1 MSRISIPLYKRLYE
15 DIKLKILRN
24 EYRKNTK
31 LESVRNLANRLGIS
45 TTTVEKA
52 YNQLLIEGYITS
64 KPRSGYIV
72 LSIPSIEKDT
82 THKLIDPIEH
92 PEYENNRLTSDLFD
106 IKTYKSMVNKVI
118 NYDSEKL
125 FQECDPRGEI
135 ELREEIRKY
144 VLKERNITC
153 DVNQIVVG
161 PGIQYLLT
169 VLHNINPG
177 KSITYLKPE
186 FKKAMDVFKS
196 HNYTL
201 KPRSKIDEIVR
212 LVSDYLYISPS
223 NMYPSG
229 DVVKVKDRTK
239 LVKWAKESGSY
250 IIEDDYNFFIRYNSY
265 TVPSIYSHT
274 NGENVIYFGTFSKII
289 IPSIRISYM
298 ILPFDLYTIYKDM
311 YHQFAQGVSKLDQL
325 SLALFMKEG
334 LFQRHVKKLYN
345 KYKEKNEAIL
355 KALEKQHKRK
365 AFDVLGSDSNL
376 HVIINFKRLP
386 DLKSFVRNCERYQL
400 KYDTI
405 PNSNKIIFPYSGI
418 ELKDIPKL
426 KKDLFYSL

>member
-1 MSRISIPLYKRLYE
+1 MSRINIPLYKRLYE
-15 DIKLKILRN
+15 DIKLKIIRN

-31 LESVRNLANRLGIS
+31 LESVRSLANRLGIS

-64 KPRSGYIV
+64 KPRSGYVV
-72 LSIPSIEKDT
+72 LSVPSIIKDN

-92 PEYENNRLTSDLFD
+92 PEYENNRLTEDLFD
-106 IKTYKSMVNKVI
+106 IKTYKSIMNKVI
-118 NYDSEKL
+118 NYDYEKL
-125 FQECDPRGEI
+125 YQVCDPRGEE

-161 PGIQYLLT
+161 PGIQHLLSI
-169 VLHNINPG
+169 LHNIHPG
-177 KSITYLKPE
+177 KSITYLNPE
-186 FKKAMDVFKS
+186 FKKAMDVFRS
-196 HNYTL
+196 YNYTL
-201 KPRSKIDEIVR
+201 KPRESITEIVR

-223 NMYPSG
+223 NTYPSG

-239 LVKWAKESGSY
+239 LVKWAKDTNAY

-274 NGENVIYFGTFSKII
+274 NGENVIYMGTFSKII

-298 ILPFDLYTIYKDM
+298 ILPFDLYNRYKDI
-311 YHQFAQGVSKLDQL
+311 YVNFSQGVSKLEQL

-355 KALEKQHKRK
+355 KALEKQQKRK
-365 AFDVLGSDSNL
+365 KFNVLGSDSNL
-376 HVIINFKRLP
+376 HVIIDFISSN
-386 DLKSFVRNCERYQL
+386 DLNSFIRNCERYEL
-400 KYDTI
+400 KYERI
-405 PNSNKIIFPYSGI
+405 FNSNKVIFPYSGI
-418 ELKDIPKL
+418 QLKDIPRL
-426 KKDLFYSL
+426 IKDLFYSL